1 MLDKK
6 KVDEIVSGYK
16 NFKIATICSHSS
28 LQIFKG
34 AREEGIKTIGIVQK
48 DKRKLYE
55 SFPLGKPDEFIEVDS
70 YDDIAFDDLVA
81 KEAIIIPHGSFVE
94 YIGPKF
100 DDLKIPIYGNRQS
113 IVWERSRD
121 KMYKWLSK
129 AGIKTP
135 RIFEPDEIDG
145 PAMVKFPGAK
155 GGRGYMIVGSEA
167 EFKKK
172 IGKKECVIQEF
183 IVGVRAYPH
192 FFFSPFSKQGYQT
205 KQGRIEMLGVDRR
218 VESSADEIARAISL
232 GMDIDLAFTV
242 IGNEPLVLRESLLSE
257 YMEIGRKISETS
269 FELFGGLF
277 GPYCVETIITENL
290 QIFAFEVSA
299 RIVAGTNVFPEGS
312 PYSVYYYKEPMSAG
326 RRIAR
331 ELKIAAKNK
340 KLKQVLY

>member
-6 KVDEIVSGYK
+6 KVDEIVSSYK

-55 SFPLGKPDEFIEVDS
+55 SFPLGKPDEFVEVDS

-81 KEAIIIPHGSFVE
+81 KEAIVIPHGSFVE
-94 YIGPKF
+94 YVGPRF
-100 DDLKIPIYGNRQS
+100 DDLRVPIYGNRQS
-113 IVWERSRD
+113 IVWERDRD
-121 KMYKWLSK
+121 KMYEWLSK
-129 AGIKTP
+129 AGIKAP
-135 RIFEPDEIDG
+135 RIYEPDEIDG

-172 IGKKECVIQEF
+172 VGDKECVIQEF

-269 FELFGGLF
+269 FDLFGGLF
-277 GPYCVETIITENL
+277 GPYCVETIITEDL
-290 QIFAFEVSA
+290 QIYAFEVSA
-299 RIVAGTNVFPEGS
+299 RIVAGTNVYPEGS
-312 PYSVYYYKEPMSAG
+312 PYSIYYYKEPMSAG